1 MPSKSAVILY
11 NKLSKNA
18 KADEADVLD
27 QVNLVSE
34 AFTKLGYTS
43 TAIPFSIKIKKAAKA
58 IQAANPDVVFNLV
71 ESINNNGSLLYFSPA
86 YLDTLGIPYTG
97 SHTEAMFV
105 TTNKVL
111 AKKILLA
118 AGLPTAPWFKPSDF
132 DAAPNKRYILK
143 PIWEE
148 GSLGL
153 DEHSVFDGNNLAAIE
168 KAKQHS
174 NETHYIEEFI
184 DGREFNISILASENG
199 PVVMPPAEIQFIDFP
214 AGKPKVVGYT
224 AKWIEDSF
232 EYKNTQRT
240 FDFPKSDVPLLAKLV
255 DLCAKTWNE
264 LNLRGYARVDFRV
277 DKNNN
282 PLILEVNANP
292 CISPDSGFVAACGR
306 AGIET
311 TEMVRRIVADAE
323 KTTQQ
328 QETTNHDN
336 KAINKKN
343 CAPIGY

>member
-1 MPSKSAVILY
+1 MSSKSAVILF
-11 NKLSKNA
+11 NKLSKDA

-34 AFTKLGYTS
+34 AFIKLGYTPV
-43 TAIPFSIKIKKAAKA
+43 AVPFSIKMGKAAKA
-58 IQAANPDVVFNLV
+58 IKAANPEVVFNLV

-86 YLDTLGIPYTG
+86 YLDTLGIRYTG

-111 AKKILLA
+111 AKKILSA
-118 AGLPTAPWFKPSDF
+118 AGLPTAPWFSPSAFKAD
-132 DAAPNKRYILK
+132 PNKRYILK

-153 DEHSVFDGNNLAAIE
+153 DEHSVFDGKNHAAIE
-168 KAKQHS
+168 KAKKNS

-199 PVVMPPAEIQFIDFP
+199 PMVMPPAEILFIDYP
-214 AGKPKVVGYT
+214 ESKPKVVGYT
-224 AKWIEDSF
+224 AKWLEESF

-240 FDFPKSDVPLLAKLV
+240 FDFPKSDAPLLAELAE
-255 DLCAKTWNE
+255 LCAKTWKE
-264 LNLRGYARVDFRV
+264 LDLRGYARVDFRI
-277 DKNNN
+277 DKNNH

-292 CISPDSGFVAACGR
+292 CISPDSGFVAACTR
-306 AGIET
+306 LGIET
-311 TEMVRRIVADAE
+311 TEMVRRIVADA
-323 KTTQQ
+323 
-328 QETTNHDN
+328 N
-336 KAINKKN
+336 
-343 CAPIGY
+343 

>member
-1 MPSKSAVILY
+1 MSSKTAVILF
-11 NKLSKNA
+11 NKLSKDA

-34 AFTKLGYTS
+34 AFKKLGYNPVP
-43 TAIPFSIKIKKAAKA
+43 IPFSIKINKAAKA
-58 IQAANPDVVFNLV
+58 IKAYKPEIVFNLV

-86 YLDTLGIPYTG
+86 YLDTLVIPYTG

-111 AKKILLA
+111 AKKILAA
-118 AGLPTAPWFKPSDF
+118 AGLPTAPWYKPSNFEAD
-132 DAAPNKRYILK
+132 PNKRYILK

-153 DEHSVFDGNNLAAIE
+153 DEHSVFNGNNLAFIE
-168 KAKQHS
+168 KIKQNS
-174 NETHYIEEFI
+174 DETHYIEEFI
-184 DGREFNISILASENG
+184 DGREFNISILASKNG
-199 PVVMPPAEIQFIDFP
+199 PEVMPPAEIQFIDYP
-214 AGKPKVVGYT
+214 ANKPKVVGYT

-240 FDFPKSDVPLLAKLV
+240 FDFPKEDNPLLEKLV
-255 DLCAKTWNE
+255 ELCARTWKE

-277 DKNNN
+277 DKSNN

-292 CISPDSGFVAACGR
+292 CISPDSGFVAACTR
-306 AGIET
+306 KGIDT
-311 TEMVRRIVADAE
+311 TEMVRRIVADA
-323 KTTQQ
+323 Q
-328 QETTNHDN
+328 
-336 KAINKKN
+336 
-343 CAPIGY
+343 